1 MPMLAAAA
9 LFLVLPLADLLP
21 RSISPYLSMMLI
33 GFFIGIFGH
42 LTRSKW
48 LVAVGVIL
56 VFLAAFLF
64 PLALNV
70 TTEDRPPVLNY
81 PPS

>member
-1 MPMLAAAA
+1 VPTLAAAA
-9 LFLVLPLADLLP
+9 LLLTLPLADLLP
-21 RSISPYLSMMLI
+21 RTIGPYISVMLI
-33 GFFIGIFGH
+33 GFFVGIFGH

>member
-1 MPMLAAAA
+1 MIIRRVLDLVPPLAE
-9 LFLVLPLADLLP
+9 VLPH
-21 RSISPYLSMMLI
+21 SIGPYISLMLF
-33 GFFIGIFGH
+33 GFFLGILGH
-42 LTRSKW
+42 LTKSRW
-48 LVAVGVIL
+48 LVAIGVLL

-70 TTEDRPPVLNY
+70 TTDKPPRVLNY

>member
-1 MPMLAAAA
+1 MLAAAV
-9 LFLVLPLADLLP
+9 LFLALPLADLLP
-21 RSISPYLSMMLI
+21 RNVGPYISVMLI

-48 LVAVGVIL
+48 LIAVGVIL